1 MDTTTRHPARPR
13 SMTPLYWLL
22 AVSLA
27 PVLFALAAY
36 YIPGL
41 GLRPDDSNAY
51 GRLITPQRPAPD
63 STALHLNSLDGRPF
77 DLQSLRGRWVLV
89 SADASACPESCVR
102 KLFILRNSHASQGKN
117 VERLARVWFLT
128 DRGQPDQQILH
139 AYQGTHMLR
148 ADPQQLAA
156 FLTPR
161 ANGTD
166 ALQALK
172 DGMWIIDPNGN
183 LMMVFPGDA
192 DPLKVRTDI
201 RKLLNNS
208 RIG

>member
-1 MDTTTRHPARPR
+1 MDTTQSPTRPR
-13 SMTPLYWLL
+13 SMTPLYLL
-22 AVSLA
+22 IAISLA

-36 YIPGL
+36 YMPSL
-41 GLRPDDSNAY
+41 GLRPDESNAY
-51 GRLITPQRPAPD
+51 GQLIEPQRSVPEP
-63 STALHLNSLDGRPF
+63 TALTLRTLKGEPF

-89 SADASACPESCVR
+89 NADESACPESCVR

-117 VERLARVWFLT
+117 VERLTRVWFVT
-128 DRGQPDQQILH
+128 DQGQPSEQILQ

-156 FLTPR
+156 FLTPQ
-161 ANGTD
+161 ATAP
-166 ALQALK
+166 ALEQALK
-172 DGMWIIDPNGN
+172 NNMWIIDPNGN
-183 LMMVFPGDA
+183 LMMLFPGDA

>member
-1 MDTTTRHPARPR
+1 MDMTQRPARPR
-13 SMTPLYWLL
+13 SLTPLYLLL

-51 GRLITPQRPAPD
+51 GQLINPQRPAP
-63 STALHLNSLDGRPF
+63 TQAALPLRSLAGQPF
-77 DLQSLRGRWVLV
+77 DLESLRGRWVLV
-89 SADASACPESCVR
+89 SADESACPESCVR

-128 DRGQPDQQILH
+128 DPGQPSDQILQ
-139 AYQGTHMLR
+139 AYQGTHMVH

-156 FLTPR
+156 FLAPQ
-161 ANGTD
+161 AS
-166 ALQALK
+166 AAHAPQALK
-172 DGMWIIDPNGN
+172 NGMWIIDPNGN
-183 LMMVFPGDA
+183 LMMSFPGDA

>member
-1 MDTTTRHPARPR
+1 
-13 SMTPLYWLL
+13 MTPLYLL
-22 AVSLA
+22 IAISLA

-36 YIPGL
+36 YMPSL
-41 GLRPDDSNAY
+41 GLRPDESNAY
-51 GRLITPQRPAPD
+51 GQLIEPQRSVPE
-63 STALHLNSLDGRPF
+63 SSALTLRTLKGEPF

-89 SADASACPESCVR
+89 NADESACPESCVR

-117 VERLARVWFLT
+117 VERLTRVWFVT
-128 DRGQPDQQILH
+128 DQGQPSEQILE

-156 FLTPR
+156 FLTPQ
-161 ANGTD
+161 A
-166 ALQALK
+166 AAQAPEQALK
-172 DGMWIIDPNGN
+172 NNMWIIDPNGN
-183 LMMVFPGDA
+183 LMMLFPGDA

>member
-1 MDTTTRHPARPR
+1 MDTTQAPARPR
-13 SMTPLYWLL
+13 SLTPLYLLL

-36 YIPGL
+36 YIPAL
-41 GLRPDDSNAY
+41 GLRPAESNAY
-51 GRLITPQRPAPD
+51 GQLIEPQRSVPAQ
-63 STALHLNSLDGRPF
+63 ALLPLQTLDGQAF

-89 SADASACPESCVR
+89 SADESACPESCVR

-117 VERLARVWFLT
+117 VDRLARVWFVT
-128 DRGQPDQQILH
+128 DSGQPSEQILE
-139 AYQGTHMLR
+139 AYKGTHMLR
-148 ADPQQLAA
+148 ADPQQLAP
-156 FLTPR
+156 FLAPG
-161 ANGTD
+161 APG
-166 ALQALK
+166 QAPEQAVK
-172 DGMWIIDPNGN
+172 NGMWIIDPNGN
-183 LMMVFPGDA
+183 LMMAFPGDA

>member
-1 MDTTTRHPARPR
+1 MDTTQTPARPR
-13 SMTPLYWLL
+13 SLTPLYLLL

-36 YIPGL
+36 YMPSL
-41 GLRPDDSNAY
+41 GLRPEQSNAY
-51 GRLITPQRPAPD
+51 GQLIEPQRSVPTPATLPLQ
-63 STALHLNSLDGRPF
+63 TLQGEAF

-89 SADASACPESCVR
+89 SADESACPESCVR

-117 VERLARVWFLT
+117 VDRLARVWFVT
-128 DRGQPDQQILH
+128 DQGQPSEQILE
-139 AYQGTHMLR
+139 AYLGTHMLR
-148 ADPQQLAA
+148 ADPGQLAE
-156 FLTPR
+156 FLAP
-161 ANGTD
+161 GTD
-166 ALQALK
+166 SRAAEQTVK
-172 DGMWIIDPNGN
+172 NGMWIIDPNGN

-192 DPLKVRTDI
+192 DPIKVRTDI

>member
-1 MDTTTRHPARPR
+1 MDTTQHPARPR
-13 SMTPLYWLL
+13 SLTPLYLL
-22 AVSLA
+22 LLISLA

-36 YIPGL
+36 YIPSL
-41 GLRPDDSNAY
+41 GLRPDESNAY
-51 GRLITPQRPAPD
+51 GKLIHPQRSSPD
-63 STALHLNSLDGRPF
+63 QNTLPLRNLQGEPF
-77 DLQSLRGRWVLV
+77 DLQSLRGRWVLL
-89 SADASACPESCVR
+89 SADESTCPESCVR

-117 VERLARVWFLT
+117 VERLTRVWFVT
-128 DRGQPDQQILH
+128 DQGQPSEQVLT

-148 ADPQQLAA
+148 ADPRQLAQ
-156 FLTPR
+156 FLTP
-161 ANGTD
+161 D
-166 ALQALK
+166 ALRQAPEQAVK

-183 LMMVFPGDA
+183 LMMLFPSDA

>member
-1 MDTTTRHPARPR
+1 MDTTQTPARPR
-13 SMTPLYWLL
+13 SMTPLYLLL
-22 AVSLA
+22 AISLA

-36 YIPGL
+36 YMPSL
-41 GLRPDDSNAY
+41 GLRPDESNAY
-51 GRLITPQRPAPD
+51 GQLIEPQRSVPEPA
-63 STALHLNSLDGRPF
+63 ALPLHNLQGEAF

-89 SADASACPESCVR
+89 SADESACPESCVR

-117 VERLARVWFLT
+117 VDRLARVWFVT
-128 DRGQPDQQILH
+128 DQGQPTEQILE

-148 ADPQQLAA
+148 ADPRQLAE
-156 FLTPR
+156 FLTP
-161 ANGTD
+161 D
-166 ALQALK
+166 AAGKAPEQAVK
-172 DGMWIIDPNGN
+172 NGMWIIDPNGN
-183 LMMVFPGDA
+183 LMMLFPGDA